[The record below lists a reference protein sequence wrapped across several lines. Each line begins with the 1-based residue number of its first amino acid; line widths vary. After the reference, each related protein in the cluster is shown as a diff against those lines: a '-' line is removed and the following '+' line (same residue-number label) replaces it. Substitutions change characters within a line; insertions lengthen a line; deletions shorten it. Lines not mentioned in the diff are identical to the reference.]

1 MAFTNHP
8 TIATLDLRLSVCPHF
23 GAVRDRNRCD

>member
-1 MAFTNHP
+1 MTFTNDP

-23 GAVRDRNRCD
+23 GTMRNRNRRD